1 MEMYRRLTVLT
12 TFLFFVYCSCLS
24 EVLNAQTTLAVIDL
38 VGQNVN
44 KSIAD
49 TLTQKLRYELSR
61 VGTINVMKRQLMVSI
76 FLDQGFEQVGCFA
89 PLCLIETGILLQV
102 QKVVG
107 GTVRKKGN
115 GYLASIKSVNVD
127 SVKIEKQIYFFFED
141 IGSKETMVALQN
153 AANELI
159 GIPKM
164 LASEQ
169 DTSDVRRISFL
180 AKVGYADS
188 DYRPGLSWGFLGSYT
203 WRSIGTVGI
212 DFTVVWINSVNVFVV
227 YEKQIW
233 WFLMQTG
240 LGFVSDRY
248 PPTGSQN
255 ENKKL
260 IAQSF
265 GLRLGIG
272 RQFLLTKRLILATK
286 FEYNLGFKKFASN
299 VGTNVSFGVVF

>member
-1 MEMYRRLTVLT
+1 MDKYRQLTVLT
-12 TFLFFVYCSCLS
+12 TFSFFVYCSCLF

-38 VGQNVN
+38 VNQNVN

-61 VGTINVMKRQLMVSI
+61 VGTVNVMERQLMESI

-89 PLCLIETGILLQV
+89 PFCLIETGILLQV
-102 QKVVG
+102 QKVAG
-107 GTVRKKGN
+107 GTVQKKGN
-115 GYLASIKSVNVD
+115 GYLASIKFVNVD
-127 SVKIEKQIYFFFED
+127 SAKIEKQIYFYFED
-141 IGSKETMVALQN
+141 IGLEETMVALQN

-159 GIPKM
+159 GIPRM
-164 LASEQ
+164 PASEQ
-169 DTSDVRRISFL
+169 DTSDVRRISLL

-188 DYRPGLSWGFLGSYT
+188 DYRPGLSWGFFGSYT
-203 WRSIGTVGI
+203 WPSIGTVGI

-227 YEKQIW
+227 YERQIW

-248 PPTGSQN
+248 LLTASQN
-255 ENKKL
+255 ENKRF

-272 RQFLLTKRLILATK
+272 HQFLMTKRLMLATK

-299 VGTNVSFGVVF
+299 VGANVSFGVVF